1 MNHCMTIWG
10 AGHLI
15 IYRFNLLID
24 FVLAKLQIPMEFP
37 FRKTSIGTQT
47 KRLGCLLVGGGER
60 SSKVSTTQPK
70 SACRLLIRN
79 GKSCM
84 RTNKLWK

>member
-1 MNHCMTIWG
+1 MKVHVNESLHDHMG

-47 KRLGCLLVGGGER
+47 IAWVVYWWGEGREVLRFPPHSQSQHVGY
-60 SSKVSTTQPK
+60 
-70 SACRLLIRN
+70 
-79 GKSCM
+79 
-84 RTNKLWK
+84 